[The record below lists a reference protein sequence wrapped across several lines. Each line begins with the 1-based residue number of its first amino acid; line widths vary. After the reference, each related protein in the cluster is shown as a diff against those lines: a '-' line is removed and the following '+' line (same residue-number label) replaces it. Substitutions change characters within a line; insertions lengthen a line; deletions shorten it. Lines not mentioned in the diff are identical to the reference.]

1 VTHRDTSSSPPHP
14 QETPLQRFGATLRQ
28 YRQQRRLSQQALAA
42 RTGLLD
48 DRYLSQIELG
58 RHNISVLLLL
68 GLARALEMPAA
79 CLLAPV
85 DTSTPLAS
93 STRCGP
99 RPASA
104 PEPAEMPHDD
114 TPTGLRDDR
123 ATLLRRLGAA
133 LRQSRQQVGLS
144 QPALAART
152 GLHPTYIS
160 QIEHGHRNFSMLSLV
175 RIAAAVGV
183 TVATLLAPFEPR

>member
-1 VTHRDTSSSPPHP
+1 V
-14 QETPLQRFGATLRQ
+14 LQRLGATLRA
-28 YRQQRRLSQQALAA
+28 YRQQRHLSQQALAA

-79 CLLAPV
+79 CLLADV
-85 DTSTPLAS
+85 DTSTPLAPP
-93 STRCGP
+93 TRCDP

-104 PEPAEMPHDD
+104 PGQAGMPQDD
-114 TPTGLRDDR
+114 MPVILRDDR
-123 ATLLRRLGAA
+123 ATLLPCLGAA

-152 GLHPTYIS
+152 GLHSTYIS
-160 QIEHGHRNFSMLSLV
+160 QIEHGHRNLSVLSLV
-175 RIAAAVGV
+175 RIAAALGI
-183 TVATLLAPFEPR
+183 ALASLLAPLEPR

>member
-1 VTHRDTSSSPPHP
+1 VTHRDTSSSPPPP

-42 RTGLLD
+42 RTGVLD

-68 GLARALEMPAA
+68 GLARALEMSAA

-93 STRCGP
+93 STLCGP

-104 PEPAEMPHDD
+104 LEPAERPQDD
-114 TPTGLRDDR
+114 TPTGRRDDR

-160 QIEHGHRNFSMLSLV
+160 QIEHGHRNLSVLSLV
-175 RIAAAVGV
+175 RIAAALGV

>member
-1 VTHRDTSSSPPHP
+1 MSASPPHP

-58 RHNISVLLLL
+58 RHNISVLMLL
-68 GLARALEMPAA
+68 GLARALKMPAA

-93 STRCGP
+93 PTRCDP
-99 RPASA
+99 RPAST
-104 PEPAEMPHDD
+104 PGPAEMLHDD
-114 TPTGLRDDR
+114 TPAGLRDDR

-160 QIEHGHRNFSMLSLV
+160 QIEHGHRNLSVLSLV
-175 RIAAAVGV
+175 RIAAALGV
-183 TVATLLAPFEPR
+183 AVASLLAPLEPR